1 MGVSRFIRYIAA
13 GAVSYLV
20 MESSVSRIDLNF
32 NRIRNFYFVRTIY
45 RTMRTTIRFFFN
57 IEALIIISLIEREK
71 NKYISSYWNL
81 VAFE

>member
-32 NRIRNFYFVRTIY
+32 NRIRNFYFVR
-45 RTMRTTIRFFFN
+45 
-57 IEALIIISLIEREK
+57 ISYYANNNSIL
-71 NKYISSYWNL
+71 
-81 VAFE
+81 F